1 MPAAEKRVMAL
12 LYDQIKTQPGQLLDN
27 ELHTLIAAGRDHFES
42 QDLNMLIYEKRLL
55 AETVISRPVMK
66 QFKAFIREQGL
77 LDHAEESD
85 DKNSVSNAAKV
96 SEL

>member
-1 MPAAEKRVMAL
+1 
-12 LYDQIKTQPGQLLDN
+12 
-27 ELHTLIAAGRDHFES
+27 
-42 QDLNMLIYEKRLL
+42 
-55 AETVISRPVMK
+55 MK

-96 SEL
+96 SELYVLRQHPNTRRQNSRIQADGVIIA